1 MDDFDKDKDRK
12 ISRKNHIVN
21 KQKNKHHIDED
32 TRFASKAKKVRK
44 IQLEAL
50 EEEELYDEWEDYFK

>member
-1 MDDFDKDKDRK
+1 MEEFDNKDRK
-12 ISRKNHIVN
+12 QNRKNNIVN
-21 KQKNKHHIDED
+21 KQKNKSYVDDD
-32 TRFASKAKKVRK
+32 TRFASRAKKVRK